1 MEDVVTEPDLHDAI
15 DWRDRSVL
23 VTGGTGLLGP
33 WLIEDLLA
41 RGARVVAVV
50 RDEVPDSRYVAAG
63 LAERAITVAGDVCDQ
78 ALLERALGEFEVRT
92 VFHLAAQAIVGIA
105 NRNAVSTFESNVQ
118 GTWSLLEAARRSPL
132 VEQIV
137 VASSDKAYGDQ
148 PVLPYTE
155 DMPLLARNPYDVSK
169 ACADMIAQ
177 SYAEAWDVPVCIT
190 RCGNFYGGGDLNFN
204 RLVPGVVRDL
214 LHGRRPV
221 IRSDGTF
228 VRDYIYVEDGVSAYV
243 HTALAL
249 AARGDLAGQA
259 FNFSLEQPLTVLEL
273 VDRLQ
278 DAMGTSLE
286 ADVRNEASLE
296 IHAQYL
302 DATRARD
309 ELGWK
314 PAVGLDEGL
323 RRTVGWYRDHLGM
336 PR

>member
-1 MEDVVTEPDLHDAI
+1 MVNDDAI
-15 DWRDRSVL
+15 DWRDRPVL
-23 VTGGTGLLGP
+23 VTGGTGLLGG
-33 WLIEDLLA
+33 WLVDDLVD
-41 RGARVVAVV
+41 RGASVVCLV
-50 RDEVPDSRYVAAG
+50 RDEVPDSRFLANG
-63 LAERAITVAGDVCDQ
+63 LFARVVTVRGDVCDQ
-78 ALLERALGEFEVRT
+78 SLLERALGEYEIQT

-105 NRNAVSTFESNVQ
+105 NRNVVSTFDSNIR
-118 GTWSLLEAARRSPL
+118 GTWSLLEACRRSPR

-169 ACADMIAQ
+169 ACADMVAQ
-177 SYAEAWDVPVCIT
+177 SYAETWDVPVCIT

-214 LHGRRPV
+214 LHGRRPI
-221 IRSDGTF
+221 IRSDGSF
-228 VRDYIYVEDGVSAYV
+228 VRDYIYVEDGASAYV

-249 AARGDLAGQA
+249 AARPELAGEA

-278 DAMGTSLE
+278 VAAGTALE
-286 ADVRNEASLE
+286 PDVRNEATHE

-302 DATRARD
+302 DARRARD
-309 ELGWK
+309 DLGWK
-314 PAVGLDEGL
+314 PVVGLDDGL
-323 RRTVGWYRDHLGM
+323 ARTIDWYRNHLGM
-336 PR
+336 SG